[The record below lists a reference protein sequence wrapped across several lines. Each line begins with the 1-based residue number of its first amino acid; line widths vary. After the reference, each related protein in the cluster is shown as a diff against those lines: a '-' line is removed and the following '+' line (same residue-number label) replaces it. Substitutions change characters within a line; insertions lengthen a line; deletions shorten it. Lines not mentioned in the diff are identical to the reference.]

1 MRTNHRRDKKAKDG
15 KKIDHEQWEDRA
27 KTMKAQRRER
37 HKAKNQ
43 KAHQWSKL
51 VDDDELDMDY

>member
-1 MRTNHRRDKKAKDG
+1 MKTNHRRDKKAKDG
-15 KKIDHEQWEDRA
+15 KKFDMEQWEA
-27 KTMKAQRRER
+27 KSKNLKAQRRER

-51 VDDDELDMDY
+51 VDDDELEMDY